1 MFDRPVAAFCE
12 APGSYTKVAGV
23 VGDSVAVAGPAHSLA
38 ASDGQTP
45 ESADIPFMNESVTVG
60 TPATGMSE
68 CVPTGNV
75 FCGSLEVFEVESCVG
90 VGSGAADQAVCGL
103 FGEVF
108 GEVPGCS
115 GCGQLVVWWNDLHI
129 EDRSP
134 ALTAR
139 R

>member
-23 VGDSVAVAGPAHSLA
+23 ERDSVAVAGPAYSLTG
-38 ASDGQTP
+38 SDGEAP
-45 ESADIPFMNESVTVG
+45 ESAVVPFVNVSVTVG

-68 CVPTGNV
+68 CVPAGNV
-75 FCGSLEVFEVESCVG
+75 FCGSLEVFEVEFCVG

-108 GEVPGCS
+108 GEVTAGTGCR
-115 GCGQLVVWWNDLHI
+115 QLVVWWNDLHI
-129 EDRSP
+129 ENRSP